1 MQIWALILI
10 VYFLGAFVLRD
21 NFSALF
27 LGSGGAWWVALIAI
41 GLVAT
46 AFAGTIRNLM
56 GSMSEERHRA
66 MFALAALF
74 CIGGIEYINVEKTL
88 RAEQMM
94 AETAALAL
102 INSQETSINR
112 SWDGQFRVI
121 AQVNGR
127 DVGLMVDTGA
137 SLVLLRYDDAL
148 RAGIPMDQLDYSTP
162 MTTVNGKSFVAK
174 YYLSEVMVGDVTVR
188 NVRAAVAQE
197 GELHSSLLGMS
208 FLEQLEET
216 VIQKDR
222 MTLRK

>member
-10 VYFLGAFVLRD
+10 VYFIGTFLLRD
-21 NFSALF
+21 NFSTLF
-27 LGSGGAWWVALIAI
+27 LGSGGVWWVALIAI
-41 GLVAT
+41 GLIAT
-46 AFAGTIRNLM
+46 AFAGAIRNLM
-56 GSMSEERHRA
+56 GSLSEERHRA

-74 CIGGIEYINVEKTL
+74 CIGVIEFFNVERTL
-88 RAEQMM
+88 QTEQMV

-102 INSQETSINR
+102 VNPEVSINR

-137 SLVLLRYDDAL
+137 SLVLLRNDDAMRL
-148 RAGIPMDQLDYSTP
+148 GIPLDELDFSTP
-162 MTTVNGKSFVAK
+162 MTTVNGKSFVAM
-174 YYLSEVMVGDVTVR
+174 YYLSNVTVGDVAVQ
-188 NVRAAVAQE
+188 NVRAAIAQK

-222 MTLRK
+222 MTLRE

>member
-10 VYFLGAFVLRD
+10 VYFIGAFLLRD
-21 NFSALF
+21 NFSAVF
-27 LGSGGAWWVALIAI
+27 LETGGAWWVALIAI

-46 AFAGTIRNLM
+46 AFAGAIRNLL
-56 GSMSEERHRA
+56 GSLSEERHRA

-74 CIGGIEYINVEKTL
+74 CIGVVEFINVERTIQT
-88 RAEQMM
+88 EQMV

-102 INSQETSINR
+102 VNPEVSINR

-137 SLVLLRYDDAL
+137 SLVLLRHDDAVRL
-148 RAGIPMDQLDYSTP
+148 GIPMDQLEFSTP
-162 MTTVNGKSFVAK
+162 MTTVNGKSYVAK
-174 YYLSEVMVGDVTVR
+174 YFLSDVTVGDVIVQ
-188 NVRAAVAQE
+188 NVRAAIAQE
-197 GELHSSLLGMS
+197 GQLHSSLLGMS
-208 FLEQLEET
+208 FLEKLEEA

-222 MTLRK
+222 MILRE